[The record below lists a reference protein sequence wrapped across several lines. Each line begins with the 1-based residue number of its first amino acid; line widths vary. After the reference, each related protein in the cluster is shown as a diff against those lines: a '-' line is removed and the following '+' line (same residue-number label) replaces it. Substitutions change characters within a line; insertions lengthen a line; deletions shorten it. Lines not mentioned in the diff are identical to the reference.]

1 MLPGISGATTVEITS
16 RIAGFKAA
24 VLSAS
29 AANSVFVVSGTGGI
43 ASGIIGSGFMLFG
56 RGKLF
61 ALQGRL
67 ERVPG
72 EARAF
77 HTDRKLPYACE
88 HRKLAEVLDRLI
100 GPRRPAGL
108 EDVEQTA
115 GPVHRPA

>member
-1 MLPGISGATTVEITS
+1 MFTGISGSNTVEMTS

-29 AANSVFVVSGTGGI
+29 AANSVLVVSGVSGTVGI
-43 ASGIIGSGFMLFG
+43 ASGIIGSGFMLF
-56 RGKLF
+56 RRRALF

-77 HTDRKLPYACE
+77 HPDRELAHTREY
-88 HRKLAEVLDRLI
+88 RKFAEILD
-100 GPRRPAGL
+100 GL
-108 EDVEQTA
+108 
-115 GPVHRPA
+115 